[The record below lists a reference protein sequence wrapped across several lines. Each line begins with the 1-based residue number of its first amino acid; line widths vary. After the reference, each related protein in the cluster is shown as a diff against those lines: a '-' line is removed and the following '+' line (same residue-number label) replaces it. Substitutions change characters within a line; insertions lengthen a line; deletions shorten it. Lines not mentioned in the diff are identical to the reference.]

1 MTRRPIS
8 FAKDLRSRST
18 DAERVLWS
26 HIRAKRLDGLKFRR
40 QHPIGK
46 YIVDFIC
53 LERKIVIE
61 LDGGQHAKREIEEYD
76 RERDN
81 WFEKEGYGV
90 LRFWDNDVLLNTKG
104 ILEGI
109 KERCLEHPPLN
120 PLPSREGKQ
129 EEDPLLSREGK
140 QREDSLCSREGK

>member
-1 MTRRPIS
+1 MTERLITY
-8 FAKDLRSRST
+8 AKDLRSRST
-18 DAERVLWS
+18 DVERILWC

-46 YIVDFIC
+46 YIVDFVC

-61 LDGGQHAKREIEEYD
+61 LDGGQHAKPGTEAYD

-81 WFEKEGYGV
+81 RLEKEGYRV

-104 ILEGI
+104 ILEVI
-109 KERCLEHPPLN
+109 REQCAEHPPLH
-120 PLPSREGKQ
+120 PLPSREGK
-129 EEDPLLSREGK
+129 
-140 QREDSLCSREGK
+140 